1 MGNKIPFVSFEPM
14 HKEINEELENALL
27 GVLHKN
33 WFIRGEQVEKFEQ
46 EFASYCGTKYCV
58 GCGNGLDALFLILK
72 GYGIGEGDE
81 VIVPSNT
88 FIATALA
95 VTYTGAVPVFVEPD
109 MATYLI
115 SADKIEEKITNKT
128 KAIMPVQ
135 LYGQVAEMEKIVE
148 IARRYNLKV
157 IEDAAQA
164 HGATHHGKK
173 AGCLGDAA
181 GFSFYPGKNLGALG
195 DAGAMVTNDKE
206 LADKVRALA
215 NYGSD
220 YKYHHIYQGNNSR
233 LDEMQAAVLGVKL
246 QYLDKW
252 NECRMKIAERYLKE
266 INNEKIILPNVA
278 EGNKHVWHIFAVRTN
293 ERDLFEKYLNENGI
307 GTTIHYPIAIH
318 LQEAYKELGYH
329 KGDFPCAEKIAETE
343 LSLPMYYGL
352 TKEEVDYVIDVVN
365 RF

>member
-115 SADKIEEKITNKT
+115 SADRK
-128 KAIMPVQ
+128 
-135 LYGQVAEMEKIVE
+135 
-148 IARRYNLKV
+148 
-157 IEDAAQA
+157 
-164 HGATHHGKK
+164 
-173 AGCLGDAA
+173 
-181 GFSFYPGKNLGALG
+181 S
-195 DAGAMVTNDKE
+195 
-206 LADKVRALA
+206 
-215 NYGSD
+215 
-220 YKYHHIYQGNNSR
+220 
-233 LDEMQAAVLGVKL
+233 
-246 QYLDKW
+246 
-252 NECRMKIAERYLKE
+252 
-266 INNEKIILPNVA
+266 
-278 EGNKHVWHIFAVRTN
+278 
-293 ERDLFEKYLNENGI
+293 
-307 GTTIHYPIAIH
+307 
-318 LQEAYKELGYH
+318 
-329 KGDFPCAEKIAETE
+329 
-343 LSLPMYYGL
+343 
-352 TKEEVDYVIDVVN
+352 VV
-365 RF
+365 